1 MSGTMGGTSTSA
13 ASIQSIITGSSTAM
27 CGVFVLALVA
37 ILVAWKF
44 MIEGLIE

>member
-1 MSGTMGGTSTSA
+1 MNPNAMSPGM
-13 ASIQSIITGSSTAM
+13 M
-27 CGVFVLALVA
+27 CAIFVFALVA